1 MPLDLT
7 IVREPVKWNRQ
18 TSAALREAVEGLED
32 HLIGLGYDDLEL
44 RLEVRK
50 QSADLAAVQ
59 ADLMLPAEPI
69 SRHGEDIDL
78 GFLLRRI
85 LEDVQEEATPMRLAQ
100 GGAVARKP
108 APPAPDPWTAIRGDL
123 YAIAHREVRHAVEFG
138 DLPAGWVEANDLTD
152 EAILES
158 LSRPGVGA
166 PSLRSLARRVRVL
179 LTHRIRMATEAADN
193 VFLDET
199 VPVVDAS
206 EAEVQDEFYDFR
218 VADEAP
224 MRRGEVVGE
233 FEPAEDRIAVDEP
246 TEPQ

>member
-7 IVREPVKWNRQ
+7 IVREPVKWNREI
-18 TSAALREAVEGLED
+18 SAALRESVEALED

-50 QSADLAAVQ
+50 LSADLAGVQ
-59 ADLMLPAEPI
+59 ADLMLPVESI
-69 SRHGEDIDL
+69 SRHGEDIDI
-78 GFLLRRI
+78 GLLFRRV
-85 LEDVQEEATPMRLAQ
+85 LEDVQDEATPTRLGQ
-100 GGAVARKP
+100 GGAVARMP
-108 APPAPDPWTAIRGDL
+108 ALPAPDPWTAIRADL

-138 DLPAGWVEANDLTD
+138 DLPAGWVEASDLTD

-179 LTHRIRMATEAADN
+179 LAHRIRTAAEAADN
-193 VFLDET
+193 VFLDEIM
-199 VPVVDAS
+199 PVTDAS
-206 EAEVQDEFYDFR
+206 EAAVQDEYYEFR

-224 MRRGEVVGE
+224 LRRGEVVGE